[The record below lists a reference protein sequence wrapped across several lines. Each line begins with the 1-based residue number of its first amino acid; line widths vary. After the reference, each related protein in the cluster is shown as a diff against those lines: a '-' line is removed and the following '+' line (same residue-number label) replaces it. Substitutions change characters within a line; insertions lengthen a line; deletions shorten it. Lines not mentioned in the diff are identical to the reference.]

1 LVRARASLSE
11 PRPFFAAPLPPA
23 PDAPATLELEALGRF
38 VVEPLRGLLRD
49 RLGLDLGERVE
60 LVSDRE
66 PIELDPLAQYEL
78 GDLLLGYAS
87 ECRDPEALARLLRAS
102 GRLPL
107 GVPGECLYR
116 DLLPRVT
123 SILGAAAPWQTGA
136 RHPPLEF
143 ELACA
148 GSSVTGALRGLW
160 DGGLVRTSYGRV
172 RAKGEL
178 SVWVEH
184 LVLQCVA
191 PPGHSRRSVLVG
203 RGGDDQTG
211 PYVVVLR
218 PLPESVAHERLA
230 ELVRLYWLGQRV
242 PLPFFPESA
251 RAYLHRLRERRGSPD
266 APVSALKAARDKYHP
281 SELSPA
287 RGEAEAP
294 GVRLVFADRDP
305 LDPSFRVFPAH
316 PALEPPTFAELAEAV
331 YGPLLDALEPV
342 S

>member
-1 LVRARASLSE
+1 MNRARSSWHPCPPRRTRYRASSS
-11 PRPFFAAPLPPA
+11 RRSDGSSSSHSADCSGTGSVSTWAN
-23 PDAPATLELEALGRF
+23 GSSSS
-38 VVEPLRGLLRD
+38 
-49 RLGLDLGERVE
+49 
-60 LVSDRE
+60 SDRE

-78 GDLLLGYAS
+78 GELLLGHAS
-87 ECRDPEALARLLRAS
+87 ECRDPEALA
-102 GRLPL
+102 
-107 GVPGECLYR
+107 
-116 DLLPRVT
+116 
-123 SILGAAAPWQTGA
+123 AAASRVRQTAARRARRVPVSRYLAA
-136 RHPPLEF
+136 RHEHSRCGGA
-143 ELACA
+143 LADGSPA
-148 GSSVTGALRGLW
+148 SASRIRARRAPASSVTGALRGLW

-218 PLPESVAHERLA
+218 PLPSDAVATQRLA

-266 APVSALKAARDKYHP
+266 APGLGAQGGA
-281 SELSPA
+281 
-287 RGEAEAP
+287 
-294 GVRLVFADRDP
+294 
-305 LDPSFRVFPAH
+305 
-316 PALEPPTFAELAEAV
+316 
-331 YGPLLDALEPV
+331 
-342 S
+342 